1 MCLPCQGHGRIG
13 AMKHIASCSFGK
25 DSLATILLALEHGEP
40 LDEAVYCEV
49 MFDKRT
55 SGEVPEHRT
64 FIYET
69 ALPRLEQLGVPVRVL
84 RSDKTYLDLFA
95 GAITRGPKKGLR
107 RGFPLCGHCYVQ
119 RDCKLRPIRRYNRT
133 LTPDT
138 VQYVGIASDEP
149 VRLRR
154 LQGDQVSLLE
164 KYHYT
169 EEDAKQ
175 LCQTAGLLSPVYAFT
190 DRGGCWFCPN
200 AKRKELRHLYDHH
213 PELWAKMLE
222 LQAMPGK
229 VSEKFN
235 RTERF
240 SDIDTAF
247 RKEDALCQKSSIK
260 KEKEMRTI
268 SNQKYEITDMAHEEY
283 PFLHRIRAL
292 RDICGEI
299 RAGDIG
305 GFVESESNLSAEP
318 GDCAWIFDDAIAA
331 GDAYVD
337 RDACLRGDA
346 IACGSAYVSKGS
358 VMSGHSRAEDNAYL
372 RGASMTGKALASG
385 NAQIIHDPHTM
396 GTPILSGNCKVYG
409 TIQGDVRVTG
419 SAVILPCEEVR
430 NDTRDTF
437 VLSGKSRSVIRGI
450 GRETLKP
457 LQKEVSHM
465 KTKTLKKRGVE
476 R

>member
-1 MCLPCQGHGRIG
+1 M
-13 AMKHIASCSFGK
+13 
-25 DSLATILLALEHGEP
+25 LALEHGEP

-55 SGEVPEHRT
+55 SGEVPEHRA

-69 ALPRLEQLGVPVRVL
+69 ALPRLERLGIPVRVL

-95 GAITRGPKKGLR
+95 GTVTRGPKKGLR

-138 VQYVGIASDEP
+138 VQYVGIAYDEQK
-149 VRLRR
+149 RLSR
-154 LQGDQVSLLE
+154 LKDQQVSLLGCFLLCMRLPTGAAAGSAPTPE
-164 KYHYT
+164 KKNCDISMIIT
-169 EEDAKQ
+169 RN
-175 LCQTAGLLSPVYAFT
+175 CGN
-190 DRGGCWFCPN
+190 GCWNCRPC
-200 AKRKELRHLYDHH
+200 RGRCLRNSIAQTHFQISTRVSA
-213 PELWAKMLE
+213 WR
-222 LQAMPGK
+222 MPRNLFLKARHNEGAD
-229 VSEKFN
+229 EK
-235 RTERF
+235 T
-240 SDIDTAF
+240 
-247 RKEDALCQKSSIK
+247 
-260 KEKEMRTI
+260 
-268 SNQKYEITDMAHEEY
+268 SNLKYEITDITHEEH
-283 PFLHRIRAL
+283 PFLRRIRAL
-292 RDICGEI
+292 WDV
-299 RAGDIG
+299 GDQVKVGDLG
-305 GFVESESNLSAEP
+305 GFVESESNLATDPSD
-318 GDCAWIFDDAIAA
+318 GAWIFDDAIAA
-331 GDAYVD
+331 GNAYVD

-409 TIQGDVRVTG
+409 TVQGDIRITG

-457 LQKEVSHM
+457 LQKEVSPM
-465 KTKTLKKRGVE
+465 KTKTPKKRGVE